1 MKPFDVVES
10 FVEQHARGVSLPQ
23 LQGDFERS
31 LQELG
36 VRHFACCAHVDP
48 LSPRSAPLVLQNY
61 PTDWVREFSE
71 SGRYRIDPVFRYA
84 DERMVPFHWDD
95 PTFRACLSPAQ
106 LEILSDAA
114 GRGLGHGYTVPIH
127 PPGSH
132 MASCSVVPDS
142 GVIERG
148 AWQAIFTMSCFMF
161 DAMLR
166 ASQPAQASQPA
177 RVLRPAQASGLTE
190 CGGARS
196 MQLSERERQCLELAA
211 QGKDDWSIGSL
222 LRISE
227 RTAHNHIERAK
238 RRLGVCTRV
247 QVIVRALN
255 EGQISFGDVIKADT
269 RCTPAQAG
277 KSTNS

>member
-1 MKPFDVVES
+1 VKPFDVVEF
-10 FVEQHARGVSLPQ
+10 FVEQHSRGVPLTQ
-23 LQGDFERS
+23 LRQSFEQS

-48 LSPRSAPLVLQNY
+48 LNPRSAALVLQNY
-61 PTDWVREFSE
+61 PAGWVREFSE

-95 PTFRACLSPAQ
+95 PRFRACLTPAQ
-106 LEILSDAA
+106 LEILDDAA
-114 GRGLGHGYTVPIH
+114 GRGLGNGYTIPIH
-127 PPGSH
+127 PPGSQ

-142 GVIERG
+142 SRIERG
-148 AWQAIFTMSCFMF
+148 AWQAIFTMSSFMF

-166 ASQPAQASQPA
+166 AAGP
-177 RVLRPAQASGLTE
+177 TE
-190 CGGARS
+190 CSGARS
-196 MQLSERERQCLELAA
+196 VQLSERERQCLELAA

-247 QVIVRALN
+247 QVIVHALS
-255 EGQISFGDVIKADT
+255 EGQISFGDVIKAET
-269 RCTPAQAG
+269 QRPPAQAR